1 MTHSMTTYLPS
12 QLTLSTHPVNT
23 PCQCATVFRELGDSL
38 NVNIPTLSS
47 YLINTPYQYTLST
60 HPINTPCQCATVFRE
75 LGDSLND
82 NIPTLSSYLI
92 NTPNQHTLSIHP
104 VNTPCQHTLSTHPI
118 NTHPINTP
126 CQCATVFRE
135 LGDSLNINIPTFSSY
150 LINTP
155 YEHILSTPPLIL
167 LLAYNT
173 LYRYQKTLPYPPPC
187 TNPLY
192 QNPN

>member
-92 NTPNQHTLSIHP
+92 NTPNQHTLS
-104 VNTPCQHTLSTHPI
+104 
-118 NTHPINTP
+118 
-126 CQCATVFRE
+126 
-135 LGDSLNINIPTFSSY
+135 
-150 LINTP
+150 
-155 YEHILSTPPLIL
+155 TPPLIL